1 MFRYPIEMA
10 IDGVMVKSPKVGGI
24 TRKPEK
30 IWSKNTG
37 RSASLKMQGTIKGI
51 KATYSIKW
59 PPLTQGEQDLIDS
72 LVSDKDKPFHTLT
85 VRRPD
90 GSVWEIE
97 CYFGTPSY
105 TEWEFVNGQWEDTG
119 ATVDAIER

>member
-1 MFRYPIEMA
+1 MEQYPIEMT
-10 IDGVMVKSPKVGGI
+10 IDDVPVPAAKLKGMTKKS
-24 TRKPEK
+24 EK

-37 RSASLKMQGTIKGI
+37 RTASLKMQGTIKGV
-51 KATYSIKW
+51 KRTYSLKW
-59 PPLTQGEQDLIDS
+59 PPLTQGEQDLIES
-72 LVSDKDKPFHTLT
+72 LVSDTSKPFHVLK

-90 GSVWEIE
+90 GSIWEME

-105 TEWEFVNGQWEDTG
+105 TEWDMIGGTWKCTD

>member
-1 MFRYPIEMA
+1 MSHYPIEMT
-10 IDGVMVKSPKVGGI
+10 IDDVVIPAAKISGMTKKS
-24 TRKPEK
+24 EK

-37 RSASLKMQGTIKGI
+37 RTASLKMQGTIKGI
-51 KATYSIKW
+51 KRTYSLKW
-59 PPLTQGEQDLIDS
+59 PPLTQEEQDLIES
-72 LVSDKDKPFHTLT
+72 LVSNALMPFHILK

-90 GSVWEIE
+90 GSVWEME

-105 TEWEFVNGQWEDTG
+105 TEWNLIGGVWKCTD

>member
-1 MFRYPIEMA
+1 MSQYPIEMT
-10 IDGVMVKSPKVGGI
+10 IDDIVVPAAKINGMKKKS
-24 TRKPEK
+24 EK

-37 RSASLKMQGTIKGI
+37 RAASLKMQGTIKGI
-51 KATYSIKW
+51 KYTYSLKW
-59 PPLTQGEQDLIDS
+59 PPLTQAEQDLIES
-72 LVSDKDKPFHTLT
+72 LVSNAAVPFHMLR

-90 GSVWEIE
+90 GSILEIE

-105 TEWEFVNGQWEDTG
+105 TEWDLIGGVWKCTD

>member
-1 MFRYPIEMA
+1 MLLYPIEMT
-10 IDGVMVKSPKVGGI
+10 IDDVAVPAAKISGMTKKS
-24 TRKPEK
+24 EK

-37 RSASLKMQGTIKGI
+37 RTASLKMQGTIKGV
-51 KATYSIKW
+51 KHTYSLKW
-59 PPLTQGEQDLIDS
+59 PPLTQEEQDLIES
-72 LVSDKDKPFHTLT
+72 LVSNASVPFHILK

-90 GSVWEIE
+90 GTVWEME

-105 TEWEFVNGQWEDTG
+105 TEWDLIGGIWKCTD

>member
-1 MFRYPIEMA
+1 MDRYPIEMA
-10 IDGVMVKSPKVGGI
+10 IDDVPVPAAKLKGMTKKS
-24 TRKPEK
+24 EK

-37 RSASLKMQGTIKGI
+37 RTASLKMQGTIKGV
-51 KATYSIKW
+51 KRTYSLKW
-59 PPLTQGEQDLIDS
+59 PPLTQGEQDLIES
-72 LVSDKDKPFHTLT
+72 LVSDTSKPFHVLK

-90 GSVWEIE
+90 GSIWEME

-105 TEWEFVNGQWEDTG
+105 TEWDMIGGTWKCTD